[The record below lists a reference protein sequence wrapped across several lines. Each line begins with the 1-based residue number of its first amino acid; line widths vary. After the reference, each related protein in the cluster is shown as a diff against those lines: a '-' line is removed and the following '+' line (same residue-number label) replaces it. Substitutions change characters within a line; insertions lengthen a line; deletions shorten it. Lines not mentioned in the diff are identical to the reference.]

1 MITFSH
7 YNRTDEMLSIGSEKM
22 VRKYIFLILIS
33 VIWGSQFYFAEKV
46 LDEVDPVTL
55 AAIRS
60 IVGAITLTVVA
71 VFIKNSSYLK
81 WKTTAKSRN
90 SYLLYVSIALLEA
103 VIPFFLV
110 AWGQERV
117 SSSIASILIGT
128 TPIWTLLIVRVVF
141 RRRLS
146 LYQTIGV
153 ISGFIGVVFVF
164 LPSMGAN
171 VFSGGFAGFIALL
184 IAAISYAGS
193 LVLMQYLPTE
203 STVVSM
209 RNVLCIASVIL
220 IPFTFIF
227 EDPGFITLSS
237 GDIIDLL
244 ILGVFQTGIV
254 YWFYNLLIHM
264 EGAIF
269 ASFSNY
275 FIPLVGILLGSLLL
289 NESISIYMIIGLF
302 IIIFSIII
310 SRKTKI

>member
-1 MITFSH
+1 
-7 YNRTDEMLSIGSEKM
+7 MLSIGSEKM

-128 TPIWTLLIVRVVF
+128 TPIWTLLIESRISTETKSLPNGRGNIRIYWRCLCFFAIHGSECIF
-141 RRRLS
+141 RWFCRFYSPLDRSDQLCRL
-146 LYQTIGV
+146 
-153 ISGFIGVVFVF
+153 
-164 LPSMGAN
+164 
-171 VFSGGFAGFIALL
+171 FSF
-184 IAAISYAGS
+184 
-193 LVLMQYLPTE
+193 
-203 STVVSM
+203 
-209 RNVLCIASVIL
+209 N
-220 IPFTFIF
+220 
-227 EDPGFITLSS
+227 
-237 GDIIDLL
+237 
-244 ILGVFQTGIV
+244 
-254 YWFYNLLIHM
+254 
-264 EGAIF
+264 AIF
-269 ASFSNY
+269 AN
-275 FIPLVGILLGSLLL
+275 
-289 NESISIYMIIGLF
+289 
-302 IIIFSIII
+302 
-310 SRKTKI
+310 